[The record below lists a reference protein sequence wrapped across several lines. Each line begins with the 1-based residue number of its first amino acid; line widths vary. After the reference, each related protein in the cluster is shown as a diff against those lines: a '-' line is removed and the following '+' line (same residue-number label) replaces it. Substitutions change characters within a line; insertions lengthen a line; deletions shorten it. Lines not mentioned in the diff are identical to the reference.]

1 MTQRNE
7 NAMPMKYSDRF
18 NLADAREVAR
28 AAEEEAMREGWPM
41 VIAVVDSG
49 GHLVLQQRL
58 DGAQLGSN
66 DVARQK
72 AETAVLFRRP
82 TRVFE
87 DAIAQ
92 GGLHLR
98 LLGMNNLVPLDG
110 GIPLL
115 RDGAVV
121 GAIGV
126 SGMRSDQ
133 DAQVAQAGADA
144 LPLTAPAT
152 DL

>member
-7 NAMPMKYSDRF
+7 NGMPMKYSDRL
-18 NLADAREVAR
+18 NLADARQVVR
-28 AAEEEAMREGWPM
+28 AAEEEALRHGWPM

-49 GHLVLQQRL
+49 AHLVLQQRL
-58 DGAQLGSN
+58 DGAQLGSH

-87 DAIAQ
+87 EAVTQ

-98 LLGMNNLVPLDG
+98 LLGMTNLMPLDG
-110 GIPLL
+110 GIPLI

-144 LPLTAPAT
+144 LPATESPAG
-152 DL
+152 L